1 MEKKSLKLC
10 AVGMSYKTSDISDR
24 ELYEIS
30 RKDLPESLKYLV
42 QLEAVEGVIG
52 ITTCNRLEFY
62 ITCEKDADHF
72 NLVKKFYQEFKQI
85 DTINMGNLFYSY
97 ENGDVT
103 KHLFRVICGLDS
115 LVLGEYQ
122 IQGQVKEGYSI
133 ACKAETVDK
142 VLHKLFH
149 AAFRAGKK
157 VRTKTRLGEGKQS
170 VSGVASKLMTEN
182 LEKDKTVAIIGVN
195 ENSKI
200 MATKLQTHGFH
211 NFIFVNRTKY
221 KADIMAEDFGGSS
234 ASLSDLEKV
243 LFEADAV
250 FTSTGAKGSI
260 IGKEMLQRL
269 LVQERCPQLL
279 VDMAIPRD
287 IDSSVLP
294 KNIKYY
300 DMDKLQKFLDDE
312 KVGQKKA
319 VKEAEKIL
327 KDEYKLFQAWSE
339 HQNEN
344 ILEQYAEGFEI
355 TRQRLIDEYRTQF
368 SEQQFEKVEKLTR
381 SLVHRLQSNFIRVLI
396 NEKTDN

>member
-30 RKDLPESLKYLV
+30 RKDLPEALIFLMESD
-42 QLEAVEGVIG
+42 AIEGVIG

-62 ITCEKDADHF
+62 LTCQKEIDPLALIQ
-72 NLVKKFYQEFKQI
+72 NFYKEFKH
-85 DTINMGNLFYSY
+85 INTDNMTELFYSY

-122 IQGQVKEGYSI
+122 IQGQMKEGYSI
-133 ACKAETVDK
+133 ACKAEAVDK

-157 VRTKTRLGEGKQS
+157 VRSQTALGEGKQS
-170 VSGVASKLMTEN
+170 VSGVASKLMIDN
-182 LEKDKTVAIIGVN
+182 LITNDIIAIIGVN

-200 MATKLQTHGFH
+200 MATKLKTHGFR

-221 KADIMAEDFGGSS
+221 KAEIMAEDFGGRA
-234 ASLSDLEKV
+234 ASLSDIEKV
-243 LFEADAV
+243 LFVADAV

-260 IGKEMLQRL
+260 ISKEMINRL
-269 LVQERCPQLL
+269 LVQERCPKLI

-287 IDSSVLP
+287 IVSTGIP
-294 KNIKYY
+294 NYINYY
-300 DMDKLQKFLDDE
+300 DMDKLQKFIDDE

-319 VKEAEKIL
+319 VKHAEKIL
-327 KDEYKLFQAWSE
+327 KDEYKLFQAWSD

-344 ILEQYAEGFEI
+344 ILDQYAEGFEI
-355 TRQRLIDEYRTQF
+355 TRQRLTDEYRSQF
-368 SEQQFEKVEKLTR
+368 SEQQFEKIDKLTR

-396 NEKTDN
+396 NEKTNN